1 MPFGRIMLTDDD
13 KAFLIDT
20 AKETAEDIESK
31 ATPLFNSISKISS
44 NDFNEFH
51 DLFES
56 IAIIFEEFGFKTMA
70 KHTKSMQRLCHY
82 CMNLENSKAHQKS
95 LLLIKD
101 FGLMLNGFT
110 AIFSDKKAL
119 VAIRRKFD
127 VQNVKVERL
136 FMGEFYSMHK
146 AQKSNKDM
154 SKPAS

>member
-1 MPFGRIMLTDDD
+1 MLTDDD

-82 CMNLENSKAHQKS
+82 CMNLENPKAHQKS
-95 LLLIKD
+95 LFLIKD
-101 FGLMLNGFT
+101 FGLMLDGFT

-136 FMGEFYSMHK
+136 FWESFIQCIKLKNQIKICLS
-146 AQKSNKDM
+146 QR
-154 SKPAS
+154 ASSF